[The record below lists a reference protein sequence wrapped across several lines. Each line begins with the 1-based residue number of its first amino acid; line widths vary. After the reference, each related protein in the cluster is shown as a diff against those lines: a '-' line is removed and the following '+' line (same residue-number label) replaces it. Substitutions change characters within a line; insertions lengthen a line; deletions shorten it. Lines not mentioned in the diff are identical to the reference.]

1 MKIRPTETLGS
12 RRVPGPWVL
21 TLPERSVADDDRP
34 AGGAACAQN
43 SFWARPSNYLWATGA
58 VAAGLGLHFYYYYM
72 RDTLVSLALFSVLF
86 FSLSLAVLE
95 RLPACATQASRPR
108 SGLGPASRAVVA
120 LIWAA
125 RPRRKQNL
133 LPVPVVEDG
142 FGLSRTYVSKVR
154 T

>member
-86 FSLSLAVLE
+86 FSLSLAVLGVF
-95 RLPACATQASRPR
+95 LVCYAGKQAA
-108 SGLGPASRAVVA
+108 LWAGPSSRAVLA
-120 LIWAA
+120 LFGQ
-125 RPRRKQNL
+125 RDHGEREL
-133 LPVPVVEDG
+133 VPVPVVEDIRPVSDG
-142 FGLSRTYVSKVR
+142 RSKVR